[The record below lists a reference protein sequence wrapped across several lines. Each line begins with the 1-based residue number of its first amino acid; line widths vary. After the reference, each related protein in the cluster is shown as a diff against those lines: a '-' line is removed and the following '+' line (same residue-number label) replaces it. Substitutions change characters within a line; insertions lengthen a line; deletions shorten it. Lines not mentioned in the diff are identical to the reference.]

1 MAKEIVKHFR
11 MTTQEAKA
19 FHEKAEAAGMK
30 ESEYFRLLITQKP
43 NDYLEIRS
51 GLKAL
56 INEVNRVGVNINEIV
71 HNNNSMLYR
80 EEDKQRLV
88 AYMRRLNEMVAEVV
102 AAFGYY

>member
-1 MAKEIVKHFR
+1 
-11 MTTQEAKA
+11 
-19 FHEKAEAAGMK
+19 MK

-43 NDYLEIRS
+43 NDYPEIRS